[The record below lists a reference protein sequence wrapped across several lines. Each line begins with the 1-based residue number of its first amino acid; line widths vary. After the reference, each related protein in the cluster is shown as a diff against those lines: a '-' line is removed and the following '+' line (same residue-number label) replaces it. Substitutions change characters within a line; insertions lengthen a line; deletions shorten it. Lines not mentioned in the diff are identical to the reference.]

1 MSNSL
6 RYRERTAE
14 VAEQMRKLW
23 QSQPELLSAFGALGA
38 AATKDGA
45 LTKKTRE
52 LVALGI
58 AISCR
63 CDDCIGFHMQ
73 SLIKL
78 KATREEVEEVAGVA
92 VYTGGGPSM
101 MYMRHMRWWRSTSFR
116 RECRRPSLP
125 ETRAWAFWSAC
136 DYPTLLNLGT

>member
-14 VAEQMRKLW
+14 VAEQMRKRR

-38 AATKDGA
+38 AGTKDGA

-52 LVALGI
+52 LIALGI
-58 AISCR
+58 AISCL

-73 SLIKL
+73 SMIML
-78 KATREEVEEVAGVA
+78 KATREEVEEVDGVA
-92 VYTGGGPSM
+92 VYMGGGPSM
-101 MYMRHMRWWRSTSFR
+101 M
-116 RECRRPSLP
+116 
-125 ETRAWAFWSAC
+125 
-136 DYPTLLNLGT
+136 

>member
-14 VAEQMRKLW
+14 VAEQMRALR
-23 QSQPELLSAFGALGA
+23 QSQPDLMSAFSALGTA
-38 AATKDGA
+38 GTKDGV

-58 AISCR
+58 AIACR

-78 KATREEVEEVAGVA
+78 RATRQEIEEIVGVA
-92 VYTGGGPSM
+92 VYMGGGPSM
-101 MYMRHMRWWRSTSFR
+101 MYAAHALMAFDELST
-116 RECRRPSLP
+116 
-125 ETRAWAFWSAC
+125 
-136 DYPTLLNLGT
+136 

>member
-6 RYRERTAE
+6 HYRERTAE
-14 VAEQMRKLW
+14 VAEQMRKLR
-23 QSQPELLSAFGALGA
+23 QSQPDLLSAFGALGA
-38 AATKDGA
+38 AGTKEGA

-52 LVALGI
+52 LIALGI

-78 KATREEVEEVAGVA
+78 KVTREEIEEVAGVA
-92 VYTGGGPSM
+92 VYMSGGPSM
-101 MYMRHMRWWRSTSFR
+101 MYAAHALIAFDELST
-116 RECRRPSLP
+116 
-125 ETRAWAFWSAC
+125 
-136 DYPTLLNLGT
+136 

>member
-58 AISCR
+58 AISYR

-101 MYMRHMRWWRSTSFR
+101 MYAAHALVAFDELST
-116 RECRRPSLP
+116 
-125 ETRAWAFWSAC
+125 
-136 DYPTLLNLGT
+136 

>member
-14 VAEQMRKLW
+14 VTEQMRKLR

-38 AATKDGA
+38 AGTKDGA

-78 KATREEVEEVAGVA
+78 KGRVRRSRRLLVS
-92 VYTGGGPSM
+92 PSTWGAAH
-101 MYMRHMRWWRSTSFR
+101 R
-116 RECRRPSLP
+116 
-125 ETRAWAFWSAC
+125 
-136 DYPTLLNLGT
+136 